1 MAAGDGRP
9 VGSDLLL
16 QPELLSQEFLLL
28 TLEQKNISVE
38 EAKNDKQRL
47 TDIYIQHAMPL
58 PRRDLP
64 QNRWGKMME
73 KKRGKS
79 EPSQHH
85 LSSAAEGSRKRPLIV
100 FDGSS
105 TSTSIK
111 VKKTDNGASINCL
124 KPLPFGSVGTAIR
137 KLSSPPC
144 SSSSTPPASYS
155 HKLDSKLEKIHNNK
169 AQQNSIPVNH
179 RNTKPALKSPPSFS
193 LSGTSTV
200 VKLKRAAPK
209 EEADSVSDIKPTEAK
224 KKIQHVTWP

>member
-1 MAAGDGRP
+1 MAMGDGRP
-9 VGSDLLL
+9 LGSDLLL

-38 EAKNDKQRL
+38 EAINDKQKL

-58 PRRDLP
+58 PQRDLP

-79 EPSQHH
+79 APAQRHI
-85 LSSAAEGSRKRPLIV
+85 SSVAEGSRKRPLIV

-111 VKKTDNGASINCL
+111 VKKTDNGATINCL
-124 KPLPFGSVGTAIR
+124 KPPPSGSVGTTIR

-144 SSSSTPPASYS
+144 SSSSTPPASCL
-155 HKLDSKLEKIHNNK
+155 HKLNSKLEKIHNT
-169 AQQNSIPVNH
+169 AQQNSTPVNH
-179 RNTKPALKSPPSFS
+179 QNAKPASKSPPSLS
-193 LSGTSTV
+193 LSGTSTI
-200 VKLKRAAPK
+200 VKLKRAALK
-209 EEADSVSDIKPTEAK
+209 EEADSMSDTKPTDAK